1 MKILKSPQKV
11 LILFLSVFLILSSI
25 FIVRLELKAA
35 SLKSQ
40 WDEHQKSLKNNKDIL
55 AKLDVFGRYVK
66 QNVIKVDGNAIQ
78 IMAGQSSVILDNNT
92 VNIETKGD
100 ITIGR
105 LNNKKIGIDTQQ
117 DYIYLTHKGASL
129 VVGTT
134 TGVGGNKEPGIL
146 LKSPNGNMLSISDES
161 FFAGIPGKSGPEG
174 DYQIAIVKDKG
185 VALKKGKSIIKL
197 DKDDINIE
205 AKGNISIKVDQDRE
219 FGYDAQEDYI
229 YLTHKGASLVVGT
242 TTGVG
247 GKKEPGILLK
257 SPNGNILSISDEGF
271 FAGVPGKSG
280 PEGDYKISIGKDKF
294 VFLQKGE
301 SIIKLD
307 KDDINIEAKGDI
319 NIKSLNGNVN
329 INGKKVNLNE

>member
-11 LILFLSVFLILSSI
+11 LIIFLSVFVILSAI
-25 FIVRLELKAA
+25 FIVRLEIKAA
-35 SLKSQ
+35 SLQSQ
-40 WDEHQKSLKNNKDIL
+40 WDEHQKSLKNNEDIL
-55 AKLDVFGRYVK
+55 SKLNVFGRYVK

-134 TGVGGNKEPGIL
+134 TGVGGKKEPGIL

-174 DYQIAIVKDKG
+174 DYQISIVKDKG

-229 YLTHKGASLVVGT
+229 YLANKEASLVVGT

-257 SPNGNILSISDEGF
+257 SPNGNILSISDKGF

-280 PEGDYKISIGKDKF
+280 PEDDYKISIGKDKF

-319 NIKSLNGNVN
+319 NITSKNGNVN